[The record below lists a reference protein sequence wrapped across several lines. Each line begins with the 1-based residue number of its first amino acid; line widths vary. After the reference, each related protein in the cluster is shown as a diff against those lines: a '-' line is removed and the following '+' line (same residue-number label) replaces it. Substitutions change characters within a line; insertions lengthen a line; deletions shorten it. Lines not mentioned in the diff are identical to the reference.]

1 MYSFVSIEAK
11 ESAAAGEALRKCRW
25 FLHEGIADPEG
36 LASSH
41 YSENII
47 CRETLDEVKLDNTTR
62 KKNLILLDVVESRL
76 RTNPS
81 DFSKF
86 CAILGS
92 DPHLSVFAVKL
103 EKYYTEILFEQVG
116 QLVGICGL

>member
-1 MYSFVSIEAK
+1 MYSSVSN
-11 ESAAAGEALRKCRW
+11 ESAAALRKCRR

-36 LASSH
+36 LASSL

-62 KKNLILLDVVESRL
+62 RKNSILLDAVESRL

-81 DFSKF
+81 DFSTF
-86 CAILGS
+86 SAILS
-92 DPHLSVFAVKL
+92 NDPHLSVFADKL

-116 QLVGICGL
+116 QLM